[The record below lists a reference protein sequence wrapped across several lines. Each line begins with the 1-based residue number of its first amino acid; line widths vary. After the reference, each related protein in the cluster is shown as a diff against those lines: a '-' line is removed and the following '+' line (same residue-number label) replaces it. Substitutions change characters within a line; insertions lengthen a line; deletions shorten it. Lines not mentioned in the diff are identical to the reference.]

1 MVLYNPNHH
10 LEFINYQEML
20 MISSKR
26 IAYYRVSTTAQGV
39 SGLGLE
45 AQRKAVRDFNGGDLI
60 EEFTEVESGKRN
72 DRPQLEAALA
82 ACRKHKA
89 TLLVAKLD
97 RLSRNASFLLK
108 LRDSKVDFKAVDMPE
123 ADRFTVGIM
132 ALVAEREAETTS
144 KRTREALAA
153 AKARGVKLGNPHQ
166 QSREEAGRLGRDVVM
181 AQANKFAENVL
192 PIIDAIRTSGIKTL
206 QGIADSLN
214 ARGIQTRRGGDWHPM
229 TVRNILKRAG

>member
-1 MVLYNPNHH
+1 
-10 LEFINYQEML
+10 ML

>member
-1 MVLYNPNHH
+1 
-10 LEFINYQEML
+10 
-20 MISSKR
+20 MISNKR

-45 AQRKAVRDFNGGDLI
+45 AQRKAVRNFNGGELI
-60 EEFTEVESGKRN
+60 QEYTEVESGKRN

-97 RLSRNASFLLK
+97 RLSRNAGFLLK

-132 ALVAEREAETTS
+132 ALVAEREAEMTS

-181 AQANKFAENVL
+181 AQADKFAENVV
-192 PIIDAIRTSGIKTL
+192 PIIEAIRASGIKTL

-229 TVRNILKRAG
+229 TVRNILSRSG

>member
-1 MVLYNPNHH
+1 MTSN
-10 LEFINYQEML
+10 
-20 MISSKR
+20 KR

-60 EEFTEVESGKRN
+60 EEYTEVESGKRN

-132 ALVAEREAETTS
+132 ALVAEREAEMTS

-153 AKARGVKLGNPHQ
+153 AKARGVKLGNPHRR
-166 QSREEAGRLGRDVVM
+166 SREEAGKLGRDIVI
-181 AQANKFAENVL
+181 AQADKFAENVV
-192 PIIDAIRTSGIKTL
+192 PIIEAIRASGIKTL

-229 TVRNILKRAG
+229 TVRNILNRSG

>member
-1 MVLYNPNHH
+1 MPSN
-10 LEFINYQEML
+10 
-20 MISSKR
+20 KR
-26 IAYYRVSTTAQGV
+26 IAYYRVSTMAQGV

-45 AQRKAVRDFNGGDLI
+45 AQRKAVRDFNGGELI
-60 EEFTEVESGKRN
+60 EEYTEVESGKRN

-132 ALVAEREAETTS
+132 ALVAEREAEMTS

-153 AKARGVKLGNPHQ
+153 AKARGVKLGNPNQH
-166 QSREEAGRLGRDVVM
+166 SREEAGRLGRDIVM
-181 AQANKFAENVL
+181 AQADMFAENVV
-192 PIIDAIRTSGIKTL
+192 PIIEAIRASGIKTL

-214 ARGIQTRRGGDWHPM
+214 ARGIQTRRGGEWHPM
-229 TVRNILKRAG
+229 TVRNILKRSG

>member
-1 MVLYNPNHH
+1 MVSN
-10 LEFINYQEML
+10 
-20 MISSKR
+20 KR

-45 AQRKAVRDFNGGDLI
+45 AQCKAVRDFNGGVLI
-60 EEFTEVESGKRN
+60 EEYTEVESGKKN

-132 ALVAEREAETTS
+132 ALVAEREAEMTS

-153 AKARGVKLGNPHQ
+153 AKARGVKLGNPNQ

-181 AQANKFAENVL
+181 AQADMFAENVV
-192 PIIDAIRTSGIKTL
+192 PIIESIRTSGIKTL

-214 ARGIQTRRGGDWHPM
+214 ARGIQTCRGGDWHPM
-229 TVRNILKRAG
+229 TVRNILNRSG